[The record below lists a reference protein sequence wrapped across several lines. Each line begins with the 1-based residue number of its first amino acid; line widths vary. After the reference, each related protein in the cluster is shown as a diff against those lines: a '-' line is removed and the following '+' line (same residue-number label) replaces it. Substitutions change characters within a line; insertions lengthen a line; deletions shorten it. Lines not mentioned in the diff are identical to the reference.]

1 MDIKR
6 TFACAIIAMPLLVA
20 CNNDD
25 KIGDDNQPAAAITLQ
40 DLAGDWN
47 ITLVTPYEITSE
59 TYFINPDGSYQYSYI
74 YSPYEKEED
83 EYKTFYEYRDEGKYG
98 PFVIGNLIVED
109 ITMARERYAFVVDD
123 IEQAR
128 WDTIPDNIFTDTT
141 RISLPCQGSVLCFE
155 YFYGPAT
162 PTSQDVK
169 SVYLYFKKGA
179 TNLPSDKSLLQG
191 TWYSK
196 DKDGVITMALRF
208 SSDNVEI
215 YDGAHVRLYKG
226 AYTYKDGIVSI
237 GQNEMFAID
246 GGINNINAADPFDSQ
261 WQTAQSLNVYNFNKE
276 KGISFAFI
284 ANDKTAYTVFF
295 DQGYLFKK
303 Q

>member
-47 ITLVTPYEITSE
+47 ITLVTPSEISSE
-59 TYFINPDGSYQYSYI
+59 SYFINHDGSYQYSYI

-83 EYKTFYEYRDEGKYG
+83 EYKPFYEYRDEGKYG

-109 ITMARERYAFVVDD
+109 ITMARERYALLVDD

-128 WDTIPDNIFTDTT
+128 WDTIPENILTDTT
-141 RISLPCQGSVLCFE
+141 RISFLCQGSVLCFE
-155 YFYGPAT
+155 YFYDT
-162 PTSQDVK
+162 PTLTSQDVER
-169 SVYLYFKKGA
+169 VYLYFKKGA

-208 SSDNVEI
+208 SGDNVEI
-215 YDGAHVRLYKG
+215 YDGALVRLYKG

-246 GGINNINAADPFDSQ
+246 GGKNSINAADPFDSQ
-261 WQTAQSLNVYNFNKE
+261 WQTAQSLNVYNYKE

-295 DQGYLFKK
+295 DQGYLFNK